1 MGERNQRNSGNN
13 NPRYR
18 NIPSNKRPQR
28 KRRITQDVPP
38 TVIAIYVVMALLI
51 LAICAVVFVVTFKKS
66 TNNSDSSGVSQSS
79 SSVTSSIVPDSSSSV
94 NSSDVPVESTTESSG
109 ASSESSTTS
118 TSSTSSSVQSTDSA
132 SSTASSSG
140 SEYLTVLPTKY
151 NKEFFAN
158 DLFIGDSIFTGLS
171 GYGFLDAKNV
181 AAKIGYTPSGAM
193 NKAFDAK
200 GVTAVDYAKQ
210 MQPKRIF
217 LMLGSNTMSAGTNF
231 DSIVSQ
237 YSELVKKL
245 RDECPKSLI
254 CVISIPPVTSDS
266 SAAKTGNITN
276 ENIRMVNQKLKTMAA
291 SNSVDYL
298 DLNKMFS
305 DGSGCFRDDLA
316 EQDGLHFMGST
327 YKIVLSVLE
336 RELSGTNTEY
346 YTSN

>member
-79 SSVTSSIVPDSSSSV
+79 SSVTSSIVPDSSSSL
-94 NSSDVPVESTTESSG
+94 NSSDVPAESTSLSD
-109 ASSESSTTS
+109 SESSSTS
-118 TSSTSSSVQSTDSA
+118 TSSTSSSVQSTDSV

-245 RDECPKSLI
+245 RAECPKSLI